1 MLFNSIPFIVFLPIV
16 VLIYYLIPQKI
27 RYIWLLIASYFFY
40 FCQSTSFVA
49 LLLLST
55 ITTYIAGRLIYRFS
69 NSRVKNTI
77 VILTFII
84 NAGIWLFI
92 KYADFVLELAGSD
105 KRFNLFLPIGISFY
119 TLQALSYIM
128 DCYRKKMEPE
138 KNIVRYALFV
148 SFFPSLLSG
157 PINRGR
163 DLIPELK
170 CSVEFDL
177 DNLKYGLMKMLWG
190 YFLKLVIAARL
201 VILVD
206 NAYANADGYSGAT
219 LFIAAISF
227 LFMLYCDFEG
237 YSNIAIGAAK
247 LLGINM
253 HENFR
258 QPFYSLSMG
267 ELWRRW
273 HISLSTWLREYVYF
287 TLGGNRRGNIIK
299 YIKYFIV
306 FLISGIWHGANF
318 TFIIWG
324 LLNGLFLVAGN
335 VLMPIRDKIADRIY
349 LSKYSRFRR
358 ILQRI
363 GVYLLYAFTMIYFDS
378 ENVYCANLVIK
389 RIFTV
394 FSSPIVIV
402 REVLSLGLGRANLLF
417 AIVLAVFVMIIDG
430 YSNKYDCD
438 FTGLMKKT
446 PTLVRW
452 VLYIFMVSAIVL
464 SANLTG
470 QEFIYAT
477 M

>member
-16 VLIYYLIPQKI
+16 VLVYYLIPTKI
-27 RYIWLLIASYFFY
+27 RYVWLLLASYFFY
-40 FCQSTSFVA
+40 LCQSTSFVS

-55 ITTYIAGRLIYRFS
+55 VTTYFAGIATYKASTRR
-69 NSRVKNTI
+69 NKNII
-77 VILTFII
+77 VAMTFIL

-92 KYADFVLELAGSD
+92 KYADFVLELTGSD
-105 KRFNLFLPIGISFY
+105 RRFNLFLPIGISFY
-119 TLQALSYIM
+119 TLQALSYVM
-128 DCYRKKMEPE
+128 DCYREKMEPE
-138 KNIVRYALFV
+138 RNIIRYALFV
-148 SFFPSLLSG
+148 SFFPSILSG
-157 PINRGR
+157 PINRGC
-163 DLIPELK
+163 DLLPNLK
-170 CSVEFDL
+170 CDSKLDY

-206 NAYANADGYSGAT
+206 NAYSNADGYAGGT
-219 LFIAAISF
+219 LFFAAISF

-237 YSNIAIGAAK
+237 YSNIAIGAAR

-253 HENFR
+253 KENFK

-287 TLGGNRRGNIIK
+287 SLGGNRKGAARK
-299 YIKYFIV
+299 YINIFVI
-306 FLISGIWHGANF
+306 FLVSGIWHGANF

-324 LLNGLFLVAGN
+324 LLNGLFLVMGN
-335 VLMPIRDKIADRIY
+335 VLLPIRNDVASKMGLDKMP
-349 LSKYSRFRR
+349 RFRR
-358 ILQRI
+358 IMQRI

-378 ENVYCANLVIK
+378 VNVQCANIVIK

-394 FSSPIVIV
+394 FSSPVKVMNEII
-402 REVLSLGLGRANLLF
+402 SLGLGRANLMF
-417 AIVLAVFVMIIDG
+417 AIIMSLMVLVIDG
-430 YSNKYDCD
+430 YAHKDSCD

-446 PTLVRW
+446 PTVIRW
-452 VLYIFMVSAIVL
+452 GLYLFMVTAIVF